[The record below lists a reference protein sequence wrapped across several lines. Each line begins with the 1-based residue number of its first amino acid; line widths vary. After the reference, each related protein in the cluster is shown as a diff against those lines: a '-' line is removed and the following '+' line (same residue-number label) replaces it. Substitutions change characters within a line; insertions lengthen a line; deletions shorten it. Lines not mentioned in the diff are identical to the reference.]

1 VKRAFSDRRS
11 MEKAPSVPAV
21 AHVAAKP
28 RKRGKRGKAP
38 AKPASLGGS
47 NAGGA
52 PTAKGAKA
60 HAGGKRGG
68 DGSRDDG
75 DASGSGGEDGSSNDE
90 SEDEGADGYRKG
102 GYHPVAVGDTY
113 KDGRYV
119 VREKLGWGHFST
131 VWICDDVATGAKVA
145 LKVQK
150 SAAHYT
156 EAARD
161 EITIL
166 DKIAAVNE
174 VDDGERPPPHGRK
187 GKTGERK
194 DRERAAAGGE
204 TRRDGSGET
213 ADGGPANPPPH
224 PGSSKVV
231 RLVDSFEHK
240 GPNGTHVCMCF
251 EVLGDNLLALIKRY
265 DYRGIPM
272 RAVKAI
278 CRDVLAGLDYLHSR
292 KKIIHTD
299 LKPEN
304 VLLRKPLPKPETETE
319 TETETARDMD
329 VDVDGASGEAR
340 VEGGG
345 ASGQVPGEAAMT
357 PELAAIHLNGDAD
370 ADGGKE
376 LTKNQKK
383 KAKKKAKKVA
393 ESNGDANV
401 SKGGEVTKKSGEGD
415 DEEEEEKRKKA
426 KGRKRRGPPPS
437 TEDLENIQSVIVD
450 LGNACWTYKQFTQD
464 IQTRQYRCPEV
475 ILGAKYST
483 PADVWSLACMAFELA
498 TGDLLFDPRS
508 GKDYD
513 RDEDHL
519 ALMMELIGRMP
530 KRIATNG
537 KYCRDFFTRNGELRH
552 IRSLKFWPLKD
563 VLTEKYG
570 FADADAAAMSDFLMP
585 MLDFSPE
592 HRATAGEM
600 LTHPWLAEVTGGERG
615 AGGSPAV
622 EESAAAAGRIDGEAR
637 GGDGDGDGDGGDG
650 DGGDASAAT
659 EPTAAVSPPSMAYD

>member
-1 VKRAFSDRRS
+1 
-11 MEKAPSVPAV
+11 MEKAPAVPAA
-21 AHVAAKP
+21 AHAAAKP

-38 AKPASLGGS
+38 SKPS
-47 NAGGA
+47 AG
-52 PTAKGAKA
+52 TAAAATNKGKQP
-60 HAGGKRGG
+60 GKRGS
-68 DGSRDDG
+68 DGGFSDDG
-75 DASGSGGEDGSSNDE
+75 DVSDSGGDADSSPE
-90 SEDEGADGYRKG
+90 SEDEGTEGYRKG
-102 GYHPVAVGDTY
+102 GYHPVSVGDTY

-131 VWICDDVATGAKVA
+131 VWICDDTRTDTKVA

-150 SAAHYT
+150 SASHYS

-166 DKIAAVNE
+166 DKIAAVHE
-174 VDDGERPPPHGRK
+174 VDDGERAPPHSRK

-194 DRERAAAGGE
+194 DREKGE
-204 TRRDGSGET
+204 TKGEKGEGEGEKASSP
-213 ADGGPANPPPH
+213 ADML
-224 PGSSKVV
+224 PGARKVV
-231 RLVDSFEHK
+231 KLVDSFEHE

-278 CRDVLAGLDYLHSR
+278 CRDVLSGLDYLHSR

-304 VLLRKPLPKPETETE
+304 VLLTTPLPKPEPEPEPEVRT
-319 TETETARDMD
+319 MD
-329 VDVDGASGEAR
+329 VDDAADGGGKDGASGQ
-340 VEGGG
+340 VPGV
-345 ASGQVPGEAAMT
+345 SGQVPGEAAMT
-357 PELAAIHLNGDAD
+357 PELAAIHLDAAENDGDD
-370 ADGGKE
+370 GKE

-383 KAKKKAKKVA
+383 KAKKKAKKA
-393 ESNGDANV
+393 AKSDGDA
-401 SKGGEVTKKSGEGD
+401 EKSGENAKDMSAAG
-415 DEEEEEKRKKA
+415 EKKEKRAGDKK
-426 KGRKRRGPPPS
+426 KRRGPPPS
-437 TEDLENIQSVIVD
+437 PEDIDAMQAVIVD

-475 ILGAKYST
+475 ILGSKYST

-552 IRSLKFWPLKD
+552 IRSLKFWPLRD
-563 VLTEKYG
+563 VLVEKYG
-570 FADADAAAMSDFLMP
+570 FHADDAAAMSDFLMP

-600 LTHPWLAEVTGGERG
+600 LTHPWLAEVSGGEGRGEQAAKAKAGVKDEAAGGERR
-615 AGGSPAV
+615 V
-622 EESAAAAGRIDGEAR
+622 
-637 GGDGDGDGDGGDG
+637 DGGDG
-650 DGGDASAAT
+650 APAVVASEAPKPAD
-659 EPTAAVSPPSMAYD
+659 PTPYD

>member
-1 VKRAFSDRRS
+1 
-11 MEKAPSVPAV
+11 MEKAPAVPAA
-21 AHVAAKP
+21 AHAAAKP

-38 AKPASLGGS
+38 SKPS
-47 NAGGA
+47 AG
-52 PTAKGAKA
+52 TAAAATNKGKQP
-60 HAGGKRGG
+60 GKRGS
-68 DGSRDDG
+68 DGGFSDDG
-75 DASGSGGEDGSSNDE
+75 DVSDSGGDADSSPE
-90 SEDEGADGYRKG
+90 SEDEGTEGYRKG
-102 GYHPVAVGDTY
+102 GYHPVSVGDTY

-131 VWICDDVATGAKVA
+131 VWICDDTRTRTKVA

-150 SAAHYT
+150 SASHYS

-166 DKIAAVNE
+166 DKIAAVHE
-174 VDDGERPPPHGRK
+174 VDDGERAPPHSRK

-194 DRERAAAGGE
+194 DREKGE
-204 TRRDGSGET
+204 TKGEKGEGEGEKASST
-213 ADGGPANPPPH
+213 ADVH
-224 PGSSKVV
+224 PGARKVV
-231 RLVDSFEHK
+231 KLVDSFEHE

-265 DYRGIPM
+265 DYRGIPL

-278 CRDVLAGLDYLHSR
+278 CRDVLMGLDYLHSR

-304 VLLRKPLPKPETETE
+304 VLLRKPLPKPEPEIE
-319 TETETARDMD
+319 IEIEIETETARDMD
-329 VDVDGASGEAR
+329 VDGEGESVEAR
-340 VEGGG
+340 VEVGG
-345 ASGQVPGEAAMT
+345 AAGQVPGEAAMT

-370 ADGGKE
+370 ADGVGKE

-401 SKGGEVTKKSGEGD
+401 SKEGGSSKKALLEGD
-415 DEEEEEKRKKA
+415 EEEKRKKA

-437 TEDLENIQSVIVD
+437 TEDLENMQSVIVD

-585 MLDFSPE
+585 MLDLSPE

-600 LTHPWLAEVTGGERG
+600 LTHPWLAEVTGDERG

-622 EESAAAAGRIDGEAR
+622 EESAAAAAGRIEGEVR
-637 GGDGDGDGDGGDG
+637 GDGDGDGGGDG
-650 DGGDASAAT
+650 DGDASAAT
-659 EPTAAVSPPSMAYD
+659 EPTAAVSPPPMTYD

>member
-1 VKRAFSDRRS
+1 
-11 MEKAPSVPAV
+11 MEKAPSVPAA

-28 RKRGKRGKAP
+28 RKRGKRGKAT
-38 AKPASLGGS
+38 AKPASGGG

-52 PTAKGAKA
+52 PLAKGAKA

-68 DGSRDDG
+68 DGGRDDG
-75 DASGSGGEDGSSNDE
+75 DGSDSGGEADSSQDE
-90 SEDEGADGYRKG
+90 SEDEGAEGYRKG

-194 DRERAAAGGE
+194 DRERAAE
-204 TRRDGSGET
+204 TRRGAGSGET
-213 ADGGPANPPPH
+213 ADGGPANRNGHLPPPH

-265 DYRGIPM
+265 DYRGIPL

-278 CRDVLAGLDYLHSR
+278 CRDVLMGLDYLHSR

-304 VLLRKPLPKPETETE
+304 VLLRKPLPKPEPEIE
-319 TETETARDMD
+319 IEIETETARDMD
-329 VDVDGASGEAR
+329 VDGEGESVEAR

-345 ASGQVPGEAAMT
+345 ATGQVPGEAAMT

-370 ADGGKE
+370 ADGVGKE

-401 SKGGEVTKKSGEGD
+401 SKEGGSSKKALLEGD
-415 DEEEEEKRKKA
+415 EEEKRKKA

-437 TEDLENIQSVIVD
+437 TEDLENMQSVIVD

-600 LTHPWLAEVTGGERG
+600 LTHPWLAEVTGDERG

-622 EESAAAAGRIDGEAR
+622 EESAAAAAGRIEGEAR
-637 GGDGDGDGDGGDG
+637 GDGDDGGGGDGGDG
-650 DGGDASAAT
+650 GGDDGGGDASAAT
-659 EPTAAVSPPSMAYD
+659 EPTAAVSPPPMAYD

>member
-1 VKRAFSDRRS
+1 
-11 MEKAPSVPAV
+11 MEKAPSVPAA

-28 RKRGKRGKAP
+28 RKRGKRGKAT
-38 AKPASLGGS
+38 AKPASGGG

-52 PTAKGAKA
+52 PLAKGAKA

-68 DGSRDDG
+68 DGGRDDG
-75 DASGSGGEDGSSNDE
+75 DGSDSGGEADSSQDE
-90 SEDEGADGYRKG
+90 SEDEGAEGYRKG

-194 DRERAAAGGE
+194 DRERAAE
-204 TRRDGSGET
+204 TRRGAGSGET
-213 ADGGPANPPPH
+213 ADGGPANRNGHPPPPH

-265 DYRGIPM
+265 DYRGIPL

-278 CRDVLAGLDYLHSR
+278 CRDVLMGLDYLHSR

-304 VLLRKPLPKPETETE
+304 VLLRKPLPKPEPEIE
-319 TETETARDMD
+319 IEIETETARDMD
-329 VDVDGASGEAR
+329 VDGEGESVEAR
-340 VEGGG
+340 VEVGG
-345 ASGQVPGEAAMT
+345 AAGQVPGEAAMT
-357 PELAAIHLNGDAD
+357 PSSPRFTSTATPTRTASVRNSPRTRRRRPRRRPRRLRSPTETRTCPRREARRRRRSSRA
-370 ADGGKE
+370 
-376 LTKNQKK
+376 TK
-383 KAKKKAKKVA
+383 
-393 ESNGDANV
+393 
-401 SKGGEVTKKSGEGD
+401 
-415 DEEEEEKRKKA
+415 R
-426 KGRKRRGPPPS
+426 
-437 TEDLENIQSVIVD
+437 
-450 LGNACWTYKQFTQD
+450 
-464 IQTRQYRCPEV
+464 
-475 ILGAKYST
+475 
-483 PADVWSLACMAFELA
+483 
-498 TGDLLFDPRS
+498 RS
-508 GKDYD
+508 GK
-513 RDEDHL
+513 RRRVGS
-519 ALMMELIGRMP
+519 AGARRRRP
-530 KRIATNG
+530 RTSRT
-537 KYCRDFFTRNGELRH
+537 CSRSSSTSVTR
-552 IRSLKFWPLKD
+552 
-563 VLTEKYG
+563 
-570 FADADAAAMSDFLMP
+570 
-585 MLDFSPE
+585 
-592 HRATAGEM
+592 
-600 LTHPWLAEVTGGERG
+600 
-615 AGGSPAV
+615 
-622 EESAAAAGRIDGEAR
+622 AGRTSSSRKTSRPGSTGAPR
-637 GGDGDGDGDGGDG
+637 
-650 DGGDASAAT
+650 
-659 EPTAAVSPPSMAYD
+659 